1 MTRLLILDSPAAL
14 IFDLDGTL
22 LDTEPFYTD
31 ATQRVLDRFGVTYT
45 LELKQQTMG
54 GDSTKSAQ
62 TVIDHFELPLTPE
75 VYLQERET
83 HLLQMFPKAP
93 EIPGAADFVRNNAGK
108 LPIGLATSSD
118 RHHYETKMQHRDWNL
133 FDSIICGDDAQLKRG
148 KPEPD
153 IFLLCAANL
162 GVAPEDCL
170 VFEDSRNGM
179 LAAIAAS
186 MRVIAIDSPY
196 VEPGALNEAELA
208 ISHYNELPVWS

>member
-1 MTRLLILDSPAAL
+1 MDSPTAL

-83 HLLQMFPKAP
+83 HLLQMFPTAP

-108 LPIGLATSSD
+108 LPIGLATSSH
-118 RHHYETKMQHRDWNL
+118 RNHYETKMRHRDWNL
-133 FDSIICGDDAQLKRG
+133 FDSVICGDDARLKRG
-148 KPEPD
+148 KPNPD
-153 IFLLCAANL
+153 IFLLCAMSL

-170 VFEDSRNGM
+170 AFEDSRNGV
-179 LAAIAAS
+179 LAATAAG
-186 MRVIAIDSPY
+186 MRVIAIDSSY
-196 VEPGALNEAELA
+196 VKPGALDEAECT
-208 ISHYNELPVWS
+208 IRDYNELGDWT